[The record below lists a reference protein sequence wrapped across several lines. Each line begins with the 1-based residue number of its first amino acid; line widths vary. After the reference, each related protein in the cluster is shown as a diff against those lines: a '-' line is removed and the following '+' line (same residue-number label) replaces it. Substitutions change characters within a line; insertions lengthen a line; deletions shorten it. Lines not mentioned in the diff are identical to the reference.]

1 MHIHRVVQLAQSNIS
16 FLLHAVSPVR
26 PLHFVPIQHV
36 INIYF
41 FNVLGSEPH
50 AGRGQELR

>member
-26 PLHFVPIQHV
+26 PLQFVPIQNV
-36 INIYF
+36 INVIF
-41 FNVLGSEPH
+41 FNMLGSESH

>member
-26 PLHFVPIQHV
+26 PLQFVPIQIV
-36 INIYF
+36 INVIF
-41 FNVLGSEPH
+41 FNMLGSELH
-50 AGRGQELR
+50 TGRGQELR